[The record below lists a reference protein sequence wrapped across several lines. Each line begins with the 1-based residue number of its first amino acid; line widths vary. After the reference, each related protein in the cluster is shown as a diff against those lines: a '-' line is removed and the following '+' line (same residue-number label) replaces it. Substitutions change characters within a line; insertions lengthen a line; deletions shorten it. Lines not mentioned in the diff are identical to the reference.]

1 MINHELSI
9 NKLIILY
16 MLKQVELPLTNTQ
29 LSEFV
34 INKGYTNYFSF
45 QEYVHQLV
53 ENDLIRTISTTRS
66 TSYEIT
72 SEGLTTLDF
81 FENRISE
88 SIIDEID
95 AYFKEK
101 KYDIKAQLEISSEYI
116 PEKDGDYLVHLV
128 AKENN
133 KTLIDLTINVFEK
146 EYALNICEQW
156 KDQSHIL
163 YKTILNTLLEDMTD

>member
-34 INKGYTNYFSF
+34 IDKGYTNYFSF

-53 ENDLIRTISTTRS
+53 ENDLIRTITTTRS

-72 SEGLTTLDF
+72 TEGLTTLDF

-88 SIIDEID
+88 SIIEEIN

-101 KYDIKAQLEISSEYI
+101 KYDIKAQLEISAEYI

-133 KTLIDLTINVFEK
+133 KTMIDLTINVFEK
-146 EYALNICEQW
+146 EYALTICEQW